1 MTVTFKS
8 QPKSETY
15 LVLKNAVLPGDGS
28 ETRLN
33 ITFEAGG
40 DTIVYNF
47 RPDDDR
53 YGTKQK
59 DYVFNL
65 GYHEEAITKCTIKFN
80 RNAVVNFDSM
90 ELYSQPMT
98 NLPKYADAL
107 RENVL
112 ENEKVDGNKVSG
124 TISLDKDKYLVLS
137 IPYQKGWTAYVDGE
151 KTELLRA
158 NYMYMA
164 LPLSAGEHEI
174 SLEFEIPG
182 VKYALIIMPSAFALF
197 VVLLAVRRIR
207 KLRAVKRQKQAKEE

>member
-1 MTVTFKS
+1 M
-8 QPKSETY
+8 
-15 LVLKNAVLPGDGS
+15 
-28 ETRLN
+28 
-33 ITFEAGG
+33 
-40 DTIVYNF
+40 
-47 RPDDDR
+47 
-53 YGTKQK
+53 
-59 DYVFNL
+59 
-65 GYHEEAITKCTIKFN
+65 
-80 RNAVVNFDSM
+80 VNFDSM

-197 VVLLAVRRIR
+197 VVLLAVRRVR
-207 KLRAVKRQKQAKEE
+207 KLRAAKRQKQAKEE